1 MFSPTVSLITTLL
14 SLWCSSCISNCL
26 TFSKFL
32 MTTTCR
38 VRSELNLCIC
48 IFITPSVYNHAV
60 VKAPKKKPCLKLKGK
75 KQDGKKTK
83 TKKPPQNTKK
93 QTNHKTT
100 SKDPKTKQKQTK
112 KPLHQ
117 NQPETFQLLWRFN
130 SDFEGL
136 LRNNFEHISE
146 GPAQRGDILTKSISE
161 Q

>member
-1 MFSPTVSLITTLL
+1 MFSPTLSFITTLL

-38 VRSELNLCIC
+38 VRSKLNLCVC
-48 IFITPSVYNHAV
+48 IYITPSVYNHAV
-60 VKAPKKKPCLKLKGK
+60 VKVQKKKPCLKLKGK
-75 KQDGKKTK
+75 NQDGKKTK
-83 TKKPPQNTKK
+83 TTQNTKNK
-93 QTNHKTT
+93 QTTKNT
-100 SKDPKTKQKQTK
+100 SKDPKTKPKQTK

-117 NQPETFQLLWRFN
+117 NQPEAFQLLWRFN

-136 LRNNFEHISE
+136 LRNNFEHISQ
-146 GPAQRGDILTKSISE
+146 GPAQRGDVLTKSISE